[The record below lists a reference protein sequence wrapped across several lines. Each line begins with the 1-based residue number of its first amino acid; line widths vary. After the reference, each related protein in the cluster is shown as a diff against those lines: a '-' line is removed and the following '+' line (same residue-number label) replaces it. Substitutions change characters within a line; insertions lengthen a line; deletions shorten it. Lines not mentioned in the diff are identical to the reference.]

1 MNAARSL
8 CVLAL
13 GSLLA
18 ACGPVENNNPDGS
31 SSGLDGS
38 SPAPDG
44 SSSTPDSATMPPMDS
59 GVSPVDSGVAPPT
72 DSGTISMPDAAAM
85 GRIDISTPAPGN
97 PATRTQAEVCAAWN
111 SATSRARMAGSF
123 TAGAMMCAPGMLPQS
138 AVDAAVLMTNAY
150 RYLAGLANIA
160 ENADETR
167 AAQACAE
174 LMEANRMLSHMPPNT
189 WTCYT
194 ALGAMGAARSN
205 ITSGGSSPMASLAGW
220 VDDSRDISGT
230 LGHRRWILF
239 PQLGPIGYGQARSY
253 ACQYVLGP
261 RGSGRKDWVAWP
273 NEGFTP
279 MAAMSQIWSFSSAS
293 AGVTAMTRAAVT
305 LNGTAVPVMAQLRAN
320 GYGDPT
326 ISWNMPAITA
336 GGTYHVTITGLN
348 GGAMVEYDV
357 RPVACN

>member
-1 MNAARSL
+1 MTHARTL
-8 CVLAL
+8 TLVAL
-13 GSLLA
+13 GALFA
-18 ACGPVENNNPDGS
+18 ACGPVENSNDGSAQDGS
-31 SSGLDGS
+31 SSL
-38 SPAPDG
+38 PDG
-44 SSSTPDSATMPPMDS
+44 SMMTAMDS
-59 GVSPVDSGVAPPT
+59 GTPPTDTGVIAPVDSGIAPTP
-72 DSGTISMPDAAAM
+72 DGSMTMM
-85 GRIDISTPAPGN
+85 GRIDTSTPAPGV
-97 PATRTQAEVCAAWN
+97 PAMRTQAEVCAAWN

-123 TAGAMMCAPGMLPQS
+123 TAGAMMCAPGALPQS

-160 ENADETR
+160 ESADETR

-174 LMEANRMLSHMPPNT
+174 LMEANRMLSHMPPSS
-189 WTCYT
+189 WTCYND
-194 ALGAMGAARSN
+194 LGAMGAARSN
-205 ITSGGSSPMASLAGW
+205 ITSGGSSPLASLAGW

-261 RGSGRKDWVAWP
+261 RGSGRKDFVAWP

-293 AGVTAMTRAAVT
+293 LGVTASTRAAVT
-305 LNGTAVPVMAQLRAN
+305 LNGTPVTAMAQLRAN

-336 GGTYHVTITGLN
+336 GGTYHVTITGLT
-348 GGAMVEYDV
+348 GGMMVEYDV